1 MEKFVP
7 NKKEIG
13 DKGEAL
19 AVEFLLGRGFRILE
33 TNWKYKHLEIDI
45 IAMDRNQL
53 VIVEV
58 KTRLNSQ
65 FGAPEE
71 FVDLK
76 KQKFLIKAANHYI
89 EQHNVDAE
97 TRFDIISVIHSG
109 QQPQISHIPD
119 AFYPTL
125 R

>member
-13 DKGEAL
+13 DLGEEL
-19 AVEFLLGRGFRILE
+19 AVNFLLQKGFSVLDTKWR
-33 TNWKYKHLEIDI
+33 YKHLELDI
-45 IAMDRNQL
+45 VAMDGPQL

-58 KTRLNSQ
+58 KTRQSSDY
-65 FGAPEE
+65 GAPED
-71 FVDLK
+71 FVDRK
-76 KQKFLIKAANHYI
+76 KQKLLIKAANQYI
-89 EQHNVDAE
+89 ETHAIDAE

-109 QQPQISHIPD
+109 PTPRISHIPD

-125 R
+125 